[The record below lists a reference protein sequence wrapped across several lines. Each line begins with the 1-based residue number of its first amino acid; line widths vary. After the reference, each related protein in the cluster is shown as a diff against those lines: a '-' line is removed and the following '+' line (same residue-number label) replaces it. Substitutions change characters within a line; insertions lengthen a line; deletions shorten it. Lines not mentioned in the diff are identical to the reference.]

1 MKWLEIR
8 LYILFCIWHFI
19 SLYIVKIFSML
30 LNIVIHH
37 PFNEYMVLTIRMYYH
52 LLSNPLLLICS
63 QFSHKYKNHCTA
75 SILYPF

>member
-19 SLYIVKIFSML
+19 SLYIMKIFSML

-37 PFNEYMVLTIRMYYH
+37 PFNEYMVLTI
-52 LLSNPLLLICS
+52 
-63 QFSHKYKNHCTA
+63 
-75 SILYPF
+75 